1 MGDPMNALKYL
12 QDLAA
17 TALDEKLDEK
27 LAQLQAALKAAEG
40 ANESATRDLM
50 ALTVP
55 LLHSLRKSP
64 PPELAPLLAAAEFFG
79 DPLQHWQIADGSF
92 KIRGGENCGW
102 LQIPLTD
109 EQQALVDRVPPLS
122 AAQWEASRAV
132 LHAER
137 DIEWFEQ
144 RRRTGYFSTVGVEKA
159 TLAELIRAKD
169 SRLNT
174 AGMGWHYNEGW
185 AQNLS
190 MAVQTAMDA
199 AVNEWTNERE
209 RAHAAHGAACAEVSR
224 SKRVALEPIYDRV
237 VATVEAT
244 PEFTALAAALEPL
257 SEGIVASV
265 GFRRE
270 QVMIR
275 LKGLD
280 GEGADPV
287 LHSWPLES
295 APGADAIAEYWTTY
309 DSFTQP
315 KWTFRDAP
323 TKSEVFAAMVERQD
337 PALFAALGVS

>member
-1 MGDPMNALKYL
+1 MNALKYL

-27 LAQLQAALKAAEG
+27 LAQLEATLKAAEG

-64 PPELAPLLAAAEFFG
+64 PPELTPLLAAAGFFG
-79 DPLQHWQIADGSF
+79 DPLQHWQIADGCF
-92 KIRGGENCGW
+92 KIRGGEECGW
-102 LQIPLTD
+102 LQITLTD

-137 DIEWFEQ
+137 DIEWFNE
-144 RRRTGYFSTVGVEKA
+144 RRRTGYFSIVGSKKGA
-159 TLAELIRAKD
+159 LADLIRAKD
-169 SRLNT
+169 PRLST
-174 AGMGWHYNEGW
+174 AGMGWHPIGEW
-185 AQNLS
+185 AQSLS
-190 MAVQTAMDA
+190 AAVQTALDA
-199 AVNEWTNERE
+199 AVNEWDSERG
-209 RAHAAHGAACAEVSR
+209 RSHAAHGAACAEVSR
-224 SKRVALEPIYDRV
+224 CKRVALEPIYDRV
-237 VATVEAT
+237 VAAVEAT

-257 SEGIVASV
+257 SEGTVASV

-287 LHSWPLES
+287 LHSWPLET

-337 PALFAALGVS
+337 AALFVALGVS